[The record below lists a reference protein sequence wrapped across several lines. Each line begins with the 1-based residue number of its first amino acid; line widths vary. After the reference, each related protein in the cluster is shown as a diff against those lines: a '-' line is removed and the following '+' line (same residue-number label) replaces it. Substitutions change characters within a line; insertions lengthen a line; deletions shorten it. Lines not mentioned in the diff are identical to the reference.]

1 MTLEEIIAPG
11 TEPVVLGTG
20 YGFCEGP
27 AADARGNIYFSDGR
41 KDSIHFYQPGRP
53 VSLFVDD
60 STDANGMMF
69 NGKGEL
75 CVCEG
80 AAYRVVAFDVK
91 TKQKRVLA
99 SQLGGTHFNEPNDLA
114 IDHQDG
120 FYFSDPNYQHRGQA
134 TVMKEDAYYCSPE
147 GQITRVSTV
156 CIKPNG
162 VLLSP
167 DDRTLYLADSR
178 GEAIYRYDVLGPGKL
193 ANETK
198 WIDGLASHPDGM
210 TLDEH
215 GNLYICCGRAG
226 LKVFSPQG
234 EPIGLIELPYASN
247 CCFGGPDFTTLFVT
261 SADKFLGIPTKVR
274 GIKPP
279 CLRGK

>member
-1 MTLEEIIAPG
+1 MTLEGIIAPG
-11 TEPVVLGTG
+11 TEPEVLGAG

-27 AADARGNIYFSDGR
+27 AADAQGNIYFSDGR
-41 KDSIHFYQPGRP
+41 KDSIHFYELGKP
-53 VSLFVDD
+53 VTLFTDD

-99 SQLGGTHFNEPNDLA
+99 SQIDGIHFNEPNDLA
-114 IDHQDG
+114 IDHHDG

-178 GEAIYRYDVLGPGKL
+178 GEAIYRYDVLGLGKL
-193 ANETK
+193 ANEMK
-198 WIDGLASHPDGM
+198 WIDGLAAHPDGL

-215 GNLYICCGRAG
+215 GSLYICCGRAG
-226 LKVFSPQG
+226 LKVFSPRGQ
-234 EPIGLIELPYASN
+234 PIGLIELPYASN

-274 GIKPP
+274 GVKPP

>member
-1 MTLEEIIAPG
+1 MRLEEIVTPG
-11 TEPVVLGTG
+11 TEPEVLGTG

-41 KDSIHFYQPGRP
+41 KDSIHFYELGRP

-69 NGKGEL
+69 NSQGEL

-99 SQLGGTHFNEPNDLA
+99 SQIDGTHFNEPNDLA

-120 FYFSDPNYQHRGQA
+120 FYFSDPNYAHRGQA
-134 TVMKEDAYYCSPE
+134 TVMKEDAYYCSPH
-147 GQITRVSTV
+147 GQITRASTV

-198 WIDGLASHPDGM
+198 WIDGLAAHPDGL

-234 EPIGLIELPYASN
+234 KPLGLIELPYASN
-247 CCFGGPDFTTLFVT
+247 CCFGGPDFSTLFVT
-261 SADKFLGIPTKVR
+261 SADKFLGIRTKVC

>member
-1 MTLEEIIAPG
+1 MRLEEIIAPG
-11 TEPVVLGTG
+11 TEPKVLGTG
-20 YGFCEGP
+20 YGFSEGP
-27 AADARGNIYFSDGR
+27 AADAQGNVYFSDGR
-41 KDSIHFYQPGRP
+41 KDSIHFYELGKP
-53 VSLFVDD
+53 VTLLVDD

-80 AAYRVVAFDVK
+80 AAYRVVAFDVT

-99 SQLGGTHFNEPNDLA
+99 SQIDGTHFNEPNDLA

-167 DDRTLYLADSR
+167 DDQTLYLADSR

-198 WIDGLASHPDGM
+198 WIDGLAAHPDGM

-226 LKVFSPQG
+226 LKVFSPRG
-234 EPIGLIELPYASN
+234 EPLGLIELPYASN
-247 CCFGGPDFTTLFVT
+247 CCFGGQDFTTLFVT
-261 SADKFLGIPTKVR
+261 SADKFLGIRTKVR
-274 GIKPP
+274 GVKPP
-279 CLRGK
+279 CLRRQ